1 MKMTTS
7 RAWLILLG
15 LQALVALVIFWD
27 FISGRYYFAYTDI
40 GSDSYFAYVP
50 YAMHMAR
57 SIASEGLAGWSFE
70 IGLGSPKALLLA
82 DAFAL
87 LNQAGGPDNVLAL
100 RIWVY
105 LLKIVLGGA
114 FFFGLLRCWV
124 RRWETAVIGAL
135 AYSFCGYIVVN
146 GQWDPHATEFV
157 FYPLILWSIVRYLRT
172 GNVIALP
179 AALAASL
186 VSGVFFVALGVF
198 LLFTCAAYVVT
209 SSEPRAMFKTWL
221 TGILPLA
228 LIGYLLAAP
237 FLLPVIFQMLDSPRV
252 GGGRALF
259 EMLWQQG
266 VRVNDWPLV
275 LVEIGGIF
283 HKDIFGIGSGYNVGS
298 GYKGL
303 WNYFEGPGFFIG
315 VMLFLLIPQLW
326 NRSAADRKLLLI
338 ALCGVAA
345 YFIFPVIRY
354 SAMGFAAIYFR
365 VSTLWIALVLLLLAA
380 RAVDQV
386 IENGVDLRLLAIAVG
401 SYLLLLGLVW
411 GGSIGGYARV
421 PHVAKILG
429 LAILAGVLLL
439 LARGKI
445 LAARWLPLTLLCAVI
460 VETVLIARPSYV
472 EGRSRV
478 SPERHDYGDATLDAL
493 RAIRAID
500 KGIFRIEKTYD
511 SVALA
516 DAMAQ
521 DYMGIKSYYFNGS
534 GVADF
539 NTGMRLID
547 PPRAGVNFNSHTN
560 WLPNAGPRFMLN
572 TLFGVKYIIAR
583 EPVEWPGF
591 VAVAKERDYQI
602 YRNEMALPL
611 GIVQT
616 RQITLRTLSRLS
628 ALPDVDANVYRDIA
642 IINAAVV
649 ENVIPEG
656 GDLFDL
662 DDLLRSKVLVL
673 QHRYFEPAA
682 RLQETGLQ
690 IEQFSSSHI
699 SGKIHPQK
707 AGILVFSIP
716 YNRGWSLRIDGK
728 DSAMIRANFGML
740 ATPVEAGAHTVEL
753 DFRLPGRRDGVLLS
767 TLGVVLFALRRRKSA
782 SRDSRMPSG

>member
-1 MKMTTS
+1 MKMTTY
-7 RAWLILLG
+7 RAWLVLLC
-15 LQALVALVIFWD
+15 LQALLAVVIFWD
-27 FISGRYYFAYTDI
+27 FLSGKFYFAYTDI

-57 SIASEGLAGWSFE
+57 TIAREGFTGWSFE
-70 IGLGSPKALLLA
+70 IGLGSPTAWLLG
-82 DAFAL
+82 DAFTL

-114 FFFGLLRCWV
+114 SFFALIRCFV
-124 RRWETAVIGAL
+124 TRWETAVIAAL
-135 AYSFCGYIVVN
+135 AYSFCGYVVVN
-146 GQWDPHATEFV
+146 GQWDLHATEFV
-157 FYPLILWSIVRYLRT
+157 FYPLILWAIVGHLRT

-179 AALAASL
+179 LVLAVSL
-186 VSGVFFVALGVF
+186 ISGVFFVAVGVF
-198 LLFTCAAYVVT
+198 LLLTCVACILT
-209 SSEPRAMFKTWL
+209 SSEPRVLFKTWL
-221 TGILPLA
+221 TGVVPLA
-228 LIGYLLAAP
+228 VIGYLLAAP
-237 FLLPVIFQMLDSPRV
+237 FLLPLIFQMLDSPRV

-259 EMLWQQG
+259 QNLWQQAIS
-266 VRVNDWPLV
+266 VNDWPLV

-303 WNYFEGPGFFIG
+303 WNYFEGPDFFIG

-326 NRSAADRKLLLI
+326 NRSATDRKILLI

-345 YFIFPVIRY
+345 YFIFPLVRY

-365 VSTLWIALVLLLLAA
+365 VSTLWIALILLLLAA
-380 RAVDQV
+380 RAVDHV
-386 IENGVDLRLLAIAVG
+386 IESGVDVRLLATGVG
-401 SYLLLLGLVW
+401 GYLLLLVLVTA
-411 GGSIGGYARV
+411 GSMGAYVWA
-421 PHVAKILG
+421 PHVAKILA
-429 LAILAGVLLL
+429 LAMLAGVLLL
-439 LARGKI
+439 LAQRKV
-445 LAARWLPLTLLCAVI
+445 LAARWLPLALLCAVI

-478 SPERHDYGDATLDAL
+478 SPELHDYGDATLDAL
-493 RAIRAID
+493 RAIREMD

-521 DYMGIKSYYFNGS
+521 GYMGIKSYYFNGS

-539 NTGMRLID
+539 NTGMGLID
-547 PPRAGVNFNSHTN
+547 PPRAGANFNSHTN

-572 TLFGVKYIIAR
+572 TLLGVKYIIAR
-583 EPVEWPGF
+583 EPVQWPGF
-591 VAVAKERDYQI
+591 VAVREERDYRI

-616 RQITLRTLSRLS
+616 KQITRGALSQLS
-628 ALPDVDANVYRDIA
+628 SLPEADANIYRDIA

-649 ENVIPEG
+649 DNVIPERG
-656 GDLFDL
+656 ELFDL
-662 DDLLRSKVLVL
+662 GDLLRSRIVVLD
-673 QHRYFEPAA
+673 QRYFEPAA
-682 RLQETGLQ
+682 GLQETGLR
-690 IEQFSSSHI
+690 IEQFSNSHI
-699 SGKIHPQK
+699 SGNIHPRK

-716 YNRGWSLRIDGK
+716 YNRGWSLKIDGK
-728 DSAMIRANFGML
+728 DTAMIRANFGML
-740 ATPVEAGAHTVEL
+740 ATPVQAGAHTVEL
-753 DFRLPGRRDGVLLS
+753 DFRLPGQREGALIGVL
-767 TLGVVLFALRRRKSA
+767 GVALLALRRRTSLTN
-782 SRDSRMPSG
+782 GF